1 MSNTNTKRVDVNDNL
16 YLELD
21 FTINRPEKYD
31 CKKCINITNN
41 EEKLLKNYF
50 YSKYFINDFINHSS
64 LHYSDDFY
72 IKLKKSDIKKIV
84 KSSKCKYKL
93 YIETKLLSQ
102 DNNKTNISITKLTKD
117 LSENIKLY
125 NSAAGFFP
133 QDYSPKKYQI
143 FCIIFDKLKFL
154 LKKTTKMNKKLTK
167 VKLTKVNKKSN
178 KSKSIKNRSSR
189 KSPSDSATK
198 FAVGKKKKG
207 NDGNMWIVTK
217 TKSGVKRWKRN
228 N

>member
-1 MSNTNTKRVDVNDNL
+1 MGNVNSNTIINTSVNTSVNTKASANSKNINVNDKL
-16 YLELD
+16 YFELY
-21 FTINRPEKYD
+21 FTINRSKDNKCEI
-31 CKKCINITNN
+31 CKNITNT
-41 EEKLLKNYF
+41 EKKILNSYF

-64 LHYSDDFY
+64 FHYSDDFY
-72 IKLKKSDIKKIV
+72 IKLKKSDIKNIV

-102 DNNKTNISITKLTKD
+102 DKNKKNISIAKLTKE

-143 FCIIFDKLKFL
+143 FCIIFDKIKFE
-154 LKKTTKMNKKLTK
+154 LKKSST
-167 VKLTKVNKKSN
+167 KSN
-178 KSKSIKNRSSR
+178 KSTR
-189 KSPSDSATK
+189 KGPSDSATK

-207 NDGNMWIVTK
+207 NDGNMWVVTK

-228 N
+228 K